1 MKWKWDRSFLLTL
14 VYGVFIL
21 LYTGYI
27 VTHRGVI
34 RGVDDIVTY
43 PRWSYFLWFILI
55 GNYLYFILQGL
66 LLRSRNWG
74 ILFLLPLA
82 LFVATFLVGY
92 ALVGLIRL
100 GGGNLLDGDGPDM
113 FLTAGLFL
121 AGSYFSLRLIRPG
134 GRKINRAG
142 KKR

>member
-1 MKWKWDRSFLLTL
+1 MKWDRSALITL
-14 VYGVFIL
+14 VYGLFTL

-34 RGVDDIVTY
+34 RGVYDIVTY
-43 PRWSYFLWFILI
+43 PRWSYFLGFILI

-74 ILFLLPLA
+74 VLLLLPLA

-121 AGSYFSLRLIRPG
+121 VGSYFSLRLIDPG
-134 GRKINRAG
+134 GRRINRTG